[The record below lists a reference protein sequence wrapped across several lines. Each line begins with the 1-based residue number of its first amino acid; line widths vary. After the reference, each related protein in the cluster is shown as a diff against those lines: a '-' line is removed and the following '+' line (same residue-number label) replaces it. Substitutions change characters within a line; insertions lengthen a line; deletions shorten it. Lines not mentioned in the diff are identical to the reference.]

1 MSGADVVD
9 DSSVDD
15 MVITVRVGAP
25 AHGGHCIARH
35 EGRAVF
41 VRHALPGELVEARVT
56 SGDSTARFWTADAVN
71 VLEAS
76 DDRVES
82 PWSEAGPGG
91 VGGGELG
98 HVALPAQREWKLSV
112 VKEAFERFAK
122 LTFDGQVHAAPGDDE
137 RGGLGYRTRVS
148 AVADKQGRAAMTV
161 FGTSD
166 RKRLTAMPLAVPAAE
181 EALLAARATPGTR
194 IEVAVS
200 ADGRSHVGWADSGD
214 RSAVIEHV
222 NVAGKDIEFRVR
234 STDFWQVHRKA
245 PAILAQ
251 AVLDGI
257 GDAERVLDLY
267 AGAGLL
273 SVAMASQGRMVT
285 AIELHSG
292 KGRSSLSVN
301 LAPYETSMEIAGDTR
316 RTLEAMA
323 KDGVLFHDGAIVLDP
338 PRSGAKAATVAA
350 MAKLQPGRIVYVACD
365 PVALARDAALLGE
378 HGYTFERADAWD
390 LFPMTHHVETVATF
404 VR

>member
-1 MSGADVVD
+1 MSDPNL
-9 DSSVDD
+9 
-15 MVITVRVGAP
+15 ITVRVGAP

-35 EGRAVF
+35 DGRAVF

-56 SGDSTARFWTADAVN
+56 AGGESARFWTADAVR

-76 DDRVES
+76 DDRVTH
-82 PWSEAGPGG
+82 PWPEAGPGG

-98 HVALPAQREWKLSV
+98 HVALPAQREWKLAV

-122 LTFDGQVHAAPGDDE
+122 LSYEGQMHAAPGDDE

-148 AVADKQGRAAMTV
+148 AVADNEGRAAMTI
-161 FGTSD
+161 FGTKERTRIS
-166 RKRLTAMPLAVPAAE
+166 AMPLAVPAAE

-200 ADGRSHVGWADSGD
+200 ADGRAHVGWADAGD
-214 RSAVIEHV
+214 RSAVIERV
-222 NVAGKDIEFRVR
+222 PVSGQELEFKVR
-234 STDFWQVHRKA
+234 SADFWQAHRKA

-251 AVLDGI
+251 AVVDRI

-285 AIELHSG
+285 AVELHTG
-292 KGRSSLSVN
+292 RGRSSLSVN
-301 LAPYETSMEIAGDTR
+301 LAPYETSMEISGDAR
-316 RTLEAMA
+316 RTLELMA
-323 KDGVLFHDGAIVLDP
+323 KDGVLFNDGAIVLDP

-350 MAKLQPGRIVYVACD
+350 MAKLAPGRIVYVACD
-365 PVALARDAALLGE
+365 PVALARDTALLAE
-378 HGYTFERADAWD
+378 HGYKLENADAWD
-390 LFPMTHHVETVATF
+390 LFPMTHHIETIATF

>member
-1 MSGADVVD
+1 MSNEN
-9 DSSVDD
+9 
-15 MVITVRVGAP
+15 VITVRVGAP

-35 EGRAVF
+35 DGRAVF

-56 SGDSTARFWTADAVN
+56 SGEPDARFWTADAVK

-76 DDRVES
+76 DDRVAS
-82 PWSEAGPGG
+82 PWPEAGPGG

-98 HVALPAQREWKLSV
+98 HVALGAQREWKLHV

-122 LTFDGQVHAAPGDDE
+122 MSFDGQVHAAPGDDG
-137 RGGLGYRTRVS
+137 RAGLGYRTRVS

-161 FGTSD
+161 FGTAEK
-166 RKRLTAMPLAVPAAE
+166 RRLTSMPLAMPAAE

-200 ADGRSHVGWADSGD
+200 ADGRTHVAWADAGD
-214 RSAVIEHV
+214 RSPVIERV
-222 NVAGKDIEFRVR
+222 TVGGKELELRVR
-234 STDFWQVHRKA
+234 STDFWQAHRKA
-245 PAILAQ
+245 PSLLAQ
-251 AVLDGI
+251 AVVDRI

-285 AIELHSG
+285 AVELHSG

-301 LAPYETSMEIAGDTR
+301 LAPYESSMDVSGDAR
-316 RTLEAMA
+316 RTLDLMA
-323 KDGVLFHDGAIVLDP
+323 KDGVLFHDGVIVLDP
-338 PRSGAKAATVAA
+338 PRSGAKAATIAA
-350 MAKLQPGRIVYVACD
+350 MVALEPGRIVYVACD
-365 PVALARDAALLGE
+365 PVALARDAALLAG
-378 HGYTFERADAWD
+378 HGYTLESADAWD
-390 LFPMTHHVETVATF
+390 LFPMTHHVETIATF
-404 VR
+404 IR

>member
-1 MSGADVVD
+1 MSADEI
-9 DSSVDD
+9 
-15 MVITVRVGAP
+15 ITVRVGAP

-56 SGDSTARFWTADAVN
+56 SGEPTARFWTADAVN

-82 PWSEAGPGG
+82 PWPEAGAGG

-98 HVALPAQREWKLSV
+98 HVALAAQREWKLAV
-112 VKEAFERFAK
+112 VKEAFDRFAK
-122 LTFDGQVHAAPGDDE
+122 VNFDGQVSAAPGDDE

-148 AVADKQGRAAMTV
+148 AVADPQGRAAMTV
-161 FGTSD
+161 FGTSE
-166 RKRLTAMPLAVPAAE
+166 RKRISAMPLAVPAAE
-181 EALLAARATPGTR
+181 EALLEARATPGTR

-200 ADGRSHVGWADSGD
+200 ADGRSHVAWADAGD
-214 RSAVIEHV
+214 RSAVIERV
-222 NVAGKDIEFRVR
+222 SVAGTELEFRVR
-234 STDFWQVHRKA
+234 SSDFWQAHRKA
-245 PAILAQ
+245 PAVLAE
-251 AVLDGI
+251 AVVNRI

-285 AIELHSG
+285 AVELHSG
-292 KGRSSLSVN
+292 KGRSSLSIN
-301 LAPYETSMEIAGDTR
+301 LAPYETSMEISGDAR

-350 MAKLQPGRIVYVACD
+350 MARLEPGRIVYVACD
-365 PVALARDAALLGE
+365 PVALARDAALLAE
-378 HGYTFERADAWD
+378 HGYKLERADAWD
-390 LFPMTHHVETVATF
+390 LFPMTHHVETIATF